1 MTKLSALKRGI
12 ATMITVFATAAA
24 LEPATEPASAGV
36 IFSDGSSAYVTL
48 GCFVDFAGGRYIQGT
63 ALTYAN
69 DGRATQYQIWVWDQA
84 RGWQAVWGTWVAV
97 GPAEARL
104 CKSPLLVPR

>member
-1 MTKLSALKRGI
+1 LTKLSALKRGI

-24 LEPATEPASAGV
+24 LELATEPASAGV

-63 ALTYAN
+63 ALT
-69 DGRATQYQIWVWDQA
+69 
-84 RGWQAVWGTWVAV
+84 
-97 GPAEARL
+97 
-104 CKSPLLVPR
+104 